1 MRNVT
6 EYPIRYCAA
15 FIGNKSK
22 AVELR
27 KVESGGYAEDNEDD
41 AAALVEDILKSGEPV
56 SQWAVWDNRVNAPKA
71 RQAVPYTGA
80 EFKALFKGGVEF
92 ALVWCKRGQ
101 FRAPV
106 IKIGQLN
113 VRPAAGKRAAPVRIG
128 R

>member
-1 MRNVT
+1 MAT

-15 FIGNKSK
+15 FMGNKSQ

-27 KVESGGYAEDNEDD
+27 KVESGGYAEGDDDD
-41 AAALVEDILKSGEPV
+41 ASELIADIIKSGEPV
-56 SQWAVWDNRVNAPKA
+56 SQWAVWDNRAKAPAK
-71 RQAVPYTGA
+71 RQDKPYTAA
-80 EFKALFKGGVEF
+80 EFKALFRGEEF

-106 IKIGQLN
+106 LKVGQLDKR
-113 VRPAAGKRAAPVRIG
+113 VATGKRAAPVRIG